1 MPDPRLRDNETV
13 LYEIK
18 SSRSTY
24 NKEHLILFLL
34 GAVLMSGVLF
44 AVGNPFPWTGVVGAA
59 FAIFIRWFYVASEA
73 MGIVWTVTNQ
83 RVFGPSER
91 SIPLASIKDV
101 RSIFSAAQI
110 ITHSG
115 DKYMLKYLEAPKAV
129 INQIISARDKAHQQ
143 TDK

>member
-1 MPDPRLRDNETV
+1 MSDPQLSPNETV
-13 LYEIK
+13 LQEIK
-18 SSRSTY
+18 PNRTTY

-34 GAVLMSGVLF
+34 GAVIMSGVLM
-44 AVGNPFPWTGVVGAA
+44 AVDNPFPWTGVVGAA

-73 MGIVWTVTNQ
+73 MDTVWTVTNQ

-91 SIPLASIKDV
+91 SIPLADIKDV

-115 DKYMLKYLEAPKAV
+115 DKYMIKYLEAPKTV